1 MVRITGVEP
10 AHLSILEP
18 KSSVASNY
26 TISAE
31 EDEFSNKLLQSVYPI
46 THKSSS

>member
-18 KSSVASNY
+18 KSSVSANF